1 MTSYICPSKPI
12 IHIDIPFT
20 PAEIALL
27 SCLPKY
33 ITPLQSRFS
42 KESVD
47 AMVSKECEA
56 IRIRGSD
63 CLSSHCMSASDP
75 HAKQF
80 FDETKSILT
89 DLYMAPVSK
98 KLLARAEHEN
108 RLVLSIQRKLRAANA
123 IIRRTDKS
131 KVFYIGTTEEF
142 EEKAR
147 NYMMKTCA
155 YEEVAN
161 GVNPYQEMV
170 NATLSLLHRLKE
182 KQAINND
189 QYKMRV
195 PDQKKCE
202 LPHLYFI
209 PKAHKVRAIG
219 SLQIRKVS
227 YASLALHFS
236 PTFH

>member
-20 PAEIALL
+20 TAEIALL

-47 AMVSKECEA
+47 TMVAQEFEA
-56 IRIRGSD
+56 IRLKTSD
-63 CLSSHCMSASDP
+63 CLSGHCISASDQQS
-75 HAKQF
+75 KQF
-80 FDETKSILT
+80 FEESKAILR
-89 DLYMAPVSK
+89 DLHMAPVSK
-98 KLLARAEHEN
+98 KLLARAEKEN
-108 RLVLSIQRKLRAANA
+108 RLVLSIQRKLRTANA

-131 KVFYIGTTEEF
+131 KVFYICTTDEF
-142 EEKAR
+142 EQKAR
-147 NYMMKTCA
+147 NYMMKTQA
-155 YEEVAN
+155 YEEISN
-161 GVNPYQEMV
+161 GINPYNNILNSV
-170 NATLSLLHRLKE
+170 LSLLARLKE

-189 QYKMRV
+189 QYKMML

-209 PKAHKVRAIG
+209 PKAHKV
-219 SLQIRKVS
+219 
-227 YASLALHFS
+227 
-236 PTFH
+236 

>member
-1 MTSYICPSKPI
+1 
-12 IHIDIPFT
+12 
-20 PAEIALL
+20 
-27 SCLPKY
+27 
-33 ITPLQSRFS
+33 
-42 KESVD
+42 
-47 AMVSKECEA
+47 MVSKECEA

-80 FDETKSILT
+80 FDETKSTLT
-89 DLYMAPVSK
+89 DLYMA
-98 KLLARAEHEN
+98 
-108 RLVLSIQRKLRAANA
+108 LRAANA
-123 IIRRTDKS
+123 IFRRTDKS

-161 GVNPYQEMV
+161 GVNPYREMA

-189 QYKMRV
+189 QYKRVV